1 MVTLKDSIYLQLNWQ
16 SALPMSWGDIL
27 LSLSTRGP
35 KHSSLEGG
43 QPPPNHSTRAEPCQ
57 NHARLMIQPR
67 RAQASS
73 QEYCPAHTLLL
84 CPRNGRS
91 TVALLAHLCPWHQA
105 WLWGQKQFQ
114 GASPHL
120 GEASL
125 ILFQNQDHYH
135 HYPCPAH
142 KWDMNVFK
150 ERKSW

>member
-91 TVALLAHLCPWHQA
+91 TVALLAHLCTPVPLASGLALRPEAVPGSQPSSW
-105 WLWGQKQFQ
+105 WGQSDTLSK
-114 GASPHL
+114 PR
-120 GEASL
+120 SL
-125 ILFQNQDHYH
+125 PSLPLSCTQMRHECI
-135 HYPCPAH
+135 
-142 KWDMNVFK
+142 
-150 ERKSW
+150 